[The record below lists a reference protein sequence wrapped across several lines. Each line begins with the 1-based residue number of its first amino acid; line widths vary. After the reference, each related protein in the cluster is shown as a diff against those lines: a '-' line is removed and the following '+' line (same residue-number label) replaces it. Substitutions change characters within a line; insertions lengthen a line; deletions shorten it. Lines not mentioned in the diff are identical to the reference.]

1 MSKKKLTKEDYPIT
15 KYRLINGNGYTVCNT
30 WDEVQERI
38 KYYKTNPVFKDNTQF
53 QIQHIIKVTEEYIEI

>member
-1 MSKKKLTKEDYPIT
+1 MSKKKLTKEDYPVI

-38 KYYKTNPVFKDNTQF
+38 EYYKTNPVFKDNSRF
-53 QIQHIIKVTEEYIEI
+53 QIQHVIKVTEEYIEI